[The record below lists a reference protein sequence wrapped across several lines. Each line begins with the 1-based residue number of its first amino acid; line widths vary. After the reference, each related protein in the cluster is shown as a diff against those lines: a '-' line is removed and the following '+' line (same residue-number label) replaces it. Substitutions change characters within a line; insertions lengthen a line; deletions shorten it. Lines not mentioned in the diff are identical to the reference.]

1 MPAGAGMTMW
11 YHRKVCHTGAPV
23 FASKLARLAARP
35 YLPRNHCPLT
45 YIKVTIA
52 AGRDEVDDGA
62 DWSDSMPQGP
72 EPFDVIVLGAG
83 AGGMTAAAVAAAE
96 GLRVLLLE
104 KAPVV
109 GGTTAISGGM
119 VWIPNNPQMA
129 AVGRADS
136 RAAAETYLANTIP
149 GSPDDKLRTAFLDHG
164 NEAIAYLEANTSVR
178 LRSVATYPDYYP
190 DLPGATLGGR
200 VLEPV
205 PFDGRA
211 LGAAFKLLRR
221 PLPEFM
227 LFGGMMLERSDIPHF
242 RHAARSPRS
251 ALRVAR
257 LLLRYVRE
265 RCFVDRGATLCLG
278 NALAARLLHSLRQ
291 LKVELR
297 LGAGVSGLVI
307 EDGSAVG
314 VSVAGSTL
322 RARRGIVLATG
333 GFSHDPALRA
343 RLLPAKAAMVSAASP
358 DNAGDGIR
366 FGLSAGGALGEGEA
380 GNAFWT
386 PVSCFRRPDGSDGV
400 FPHIMTDRAKPGMI
414 AVNQAGVR
422 FTNEAVSYHAFV
434 QAMFRA
440 DNVSPSIPAY
450 LICDRKAL
458 WTYGLGAVKPFAL
471 SLRRPIASG
480 YLVQADCIAALAVRL
495 GIDPAALA
503 DTVAGYNQDAA
514 QGRDRAFGRGG
525 DAYQRHLGDGDH
537 APNPC
542 VAPIVTPPFYAVTLR
557 PGDLGTAA
565 GLVTD
570 AAARVLGADGAP
582 IRHLYACGNDMN
594 SLMRGAYPG
603 PGITLGPALTFG
615 YLAAR
620 DIAASG

>member
-1 MPAGAGMTMW
+1 MPSRGEPAT
-11 YHRKVCHTGAPV
+11 RP
-23 FASKLARLAARP
+23 RLR
-35 YLPRNHCPLT
+35 RNHSLLT
-45 YIKVTIA
+45 YINVP
-52 AGRDEVDDGA
+52 AGVGCDEVRWVYAMRQDPD
-62 DWSDSMPQGP
+62 Q
-72 EPFDVIVLGAG
+72 FDVIVLGAG

-96 GLRVLLLE
+96 HLRVLLLE

-119 VWIPNNPQMA
+119 VWIPNNPKMA
-129 AVGRADS
+129 AVGRSDS
-136 RAAAETYLANTIP
+136 RADAETYLAGTIP
-149 GSPDDKLRTAFLDHG
+149 GAADDKLRTAFLDHA

-178 LRSVATYPDYYP
+178 LRPVQTYPDYYP
-190 DLPGATLGGR
+190 DMPGATLGGR

-211 LGAAFKLLRR
+211 LGAEFNLLRK

-227 LFGGMMLERSDIPHF
+227 LFGGMMLERADVPHF
-242 RHAARSPRS
+242 RRAFRSPRS

-257 LLLRYVRE
+257 LLLRYARE
-265 RCFVDRGATLCLG
+265 RCFLDRGATLCLG
-278 NALAARLLHSLRQ
+278 NALVARLLHSLRQ
-291 LKVELR
+291 LQVELR
-297 LGAGVSGLVI
+297 CASGAAGLVI
-307 EDGSAVG
+307 EDGTAIG
-314 VSVAGSTL
+314 VTVAGRTL
-322 RARRGIVLATG
+322 HARRGIVIATG

-343 RLLPAKAAMVSAASP
+343 RLLPAKAGMTSAASP
-358 DNAGDGIR
+358 DNTGDGIR
-366 FGLSAGGALGEGEA
+366 IGLTAGGQLGEGEA

-400 FPHIMTDRAKPGMI
+400 FPHILTDRAKPGMI

-422 FTNEAVSYHAFV
+422 FANEAVSYHAFV

-458 WTYGLGAVKPFAL
+458 WTYGLGAVKPFTL
-471 SLRRPIASG
+471 SLRGPIESG
-480 YLVQADCIAALAVRL
+480 YLVQADTIGALGVRL
-495 GIDPAALA
+495 GIDSEALVR
-503 DTVAGYNQDAA
+503 TVGGYNQDAVEG
-514 QGRDRAFGRGG
+514 QDRAFGRGG
-525 DAYQRHLGDGDH
+525 DAYQRHVGDSDH

-557 PGDLGTAA
+557 PGDLGTSA

-620 DIAASG
+620 DIAAGAS